1 MNDFS
6 VRHGDIGHTGTGDRK
21 SLRRPGKV
29 ALSCSDGGCAVLSL
43 DVERLADP
51 RIDLEET
58 DRRDP
63 VWSAIRRT
71 LEIFPSPRH
80 GNRRS
85 VLAGLVRQ
93 EIERHGLELLEG
105 SGVVRVVDRRIEDDL
120 VTIPAGSGDA
130 DDVFEFETGWSAP
143 RRHDGHAARGDSASR
158 LGVILMVGSVAIL
171 AMLFLTRFESI
182 LILLAL
188 ARLEPVLAST
198 GIVAAG
204 ALPLVRRPCSSGSR
218 ESRPTPAFGS
228 ERVRVGRGWIE
239 TGSGRRR
246 RSEQV
251 LTTVMR
257 ESETNDRIEV
267 RIIGPNRV
275 IRMRFESVN
284 DRRFVEFWRRWAGYR
299 TDSSSRLAG

>member
-1 MNDFS
+1 MHEFS
-6 VRHGDIGHTGTGDRK
+6 IRHGDIGHTRTGDEEPVRHP
-21 SLRRPGKV
+21 RKV
-29 ALSCSDGGCAVLSL
+29 AMTGFEGGCAVLSL

-85 VLAGLVRQ
+85 ILAGLVRQ

-105 SGVVRVVDRRIEDDL
+105 SGVVRVVDRRIEDQL
-120 VTIPAGSGDA
+120 VMIPAGSGHV
-130 DDVFEFETGWSAP
+130 DDVFEFDTGWSAP
-143 RRHDGHAARGDSASR
+143 RRHDGHVARTSPVSR
-158 LGVILMVGSVAIL
+158 LGWILMLGSVAIL
-171 AMLFLTRFESI
+171 TLLVLTRFESI

-188 ARLEPVLAST
+188 ARMEPILAST
-198 GIVAAG
+198 GILAAG
-204 ALPLVRRPCSSGSR
+204 TLPFVRRSRSSGSR

-257 ESETNDRIEV
+257 ESEADDRIEV
-267 RIIGPNRV
+267 RIISANRV
-275 IRMRFESVN
+275 IRMRFESAT
-284 DRRFVEFWRRWAGYR
+284 DHRFVEFWRRWAGYR
-299 TDSSSRLAG
+299 TDASSSLAG